1 MEHPFQQEWMLWA
14 HLPHDT
20 EWSLASYT
28 QLMKI
33 AYVEELI
40 ALTHT
45 LPDKLVTNC
54 MLFFMKHPISPIW
67 EDPKNRGGGCFSYKV
82 PNKSVTET
90 WKELLMLVAGDT
102 LTDDAEFNKCVTG
115 VSISPKKGFCIL
127 KIWMT
132 SCAHTHPE
140 KVKSALLKPAGC
152 MFKKHA

>member
-20 EWSLASYT
+20 EWSLPSYT

-33 AYVEELI
+33 TYVEELI

-102 LTDDAEFNKCVTG
+102 LTEDAEFNKSVTG

-140 KVKSALLKPAGC
+140 KVRSSLLKPAGC